1 MRRIAHSLVL
11 ISLTACGVAHT
22 REHPPIDLSKCAKA
36 CATDQSAKEDSRV
49 EHVIDGDLK
58 TYWHGAGQRLSEVPS
73 NIIVIFDEPQTI
85 RRIDVTSQVFKNMLR
100 LKDFELYAR
109 AGDGWA
115 GGEPLAAVK
124 GFTKE
129 AKNMAPVTATCEFGP
144 VTCRAVRLRIRATW
158 RPDNAWPRICEIQAW
173 TADEPGRVL
182 TAGPVPEE
190 RECERVL
197 CGVAMGLREPVPD
210 VNVLQMPDYLAVVK
224 AYADRLIEYGRDGIG
239 RQKSP
244 LFAAALDRRLMMFGP
259 MPSIPGI
266 RGGDRTLSGAN
277 PMHDQNLYQVLY
289 ALALATGDRRYAAAA
304 DEALKWFFE
313 HCQSE
318 ATGLFAW
325 GEHLGW
331 DFIREAPAGDIH
343 EFYRPWVLWD
353 RTVELAP
360 GAMAEFAAGLWHHQ
374 IHDQKTGEF
383 SRHARWARHGTGGDN
398 EYPRHGGFYIST
410 WARAYGRTKDPIY
423 VTAIETLLNYYD
435 LLSSKVTGAIPCSSN
450 AARAKVMWPPSNLSL
465 AIDLWDH
472 ADLMPASLAAK
483 MRARAKKTDDVY
495 LRLEHNVTPEGYGF
509 VSGAHIDTLKRF
521 ADGKWTHTR
530 PWATGYGKATDAQT
544 AMLCYLRYRQMEL
557 DGYRT
562 LILGAAARYLDSE
575 PDTQIAVYPGA
586 MGDVI
591 FLLLAAHEITE
602 RREYVERADHFA
614 QLALKLFFGRSPLPK
629 ASTRHEHYEAITRGD
644 TLMMGLLKLWQVKTK
659 PDLALRLVYC
669 DR

>member
-1 MRRIAHSLVL
+1 MHSINHPTVL
-11 ISLTACGVAHT
+11 ISICAFTAASAE
-22 REHPPIDLSKCAKA
+22 EHSRIDLSKCAKA
-36 CATDQSAKEDSRV
+36 YATDQSNQEDSRV
-49 EHVIDGDLK
+49 EHVIDGNLK

-73 NIIVIFDEPQTI
+73 NIILVFNEPLTI

-100 LKDFELYAR
+100 LKDFELYAS
-109 AGDGWA
+109 AGDAWA
-115 GGEPLAAVK
+115 GGTPLAVVK
-124 GFTKE
+124 GFKKE
-129 AKNMAPVTATCEFGP
+129 AKNMALVTATCEFEP
-144 VTCRAVRLRIRATW
+144 VKCRAVRLRIRSTW
-158 RPDNAWPRICEIQAW
+158 RPDNAWPRICEIKAW
-173 TADEPGRVL
+173 AADKPGRVL
-182 TAGPVPEE
+182 PPGPVPDEQ
-190 RECERVL
+190 ECERVL
-197 CGVAMGLREPVPD
+197 CEVAMGLRDPLPD
-210 VNVLQMPDYLAVVK
+210 VDVLQMPDYLAVVK

-259 MPSIPGI
+259 MPRIPGI

-289 ALALATGDRRYAAAA
+289 ALTLATGDKRYGAAA
-304 DEALKWFFE
+304 DEGLKWFFE

-318 ATGLFAW
+318 VTGLFAW

-398 EYPRHGGFYIST
+398 EYPRHGGFYIAT
-410 WARAYGRTKDPIY
+410 WAQACRRTKDPIY
-423 VTAIETLLNYYD
+423 LAAIETLLNYYD
-435 LLSSKVTGAIPCSSN
+435 LLSSKDTGAIPCSSN
-450 AARAKVMWPPSNLSL
+450 PARAKVMWPPSNLSL

-472 ADLMPASLAAK
+472 AEGMPASLAAK
-483 MRARAKKTDDVY
+483 MRTRAGKTDEVY
-495 LRLEHNVTPEGYGF
+495 LRLEHDLSPEGYGF

-521 ADGKWTHTR
+521 VDGKWTHTR
-530 PWATGYGKATDAQT
+530 QWATGYGKATDAQT
-544 AMLCYLRYRQMEL
+544 AMLCYLRYRQVKL
-557 DGYRT
+557 DGYRA
-562 LILGAAARYLDSE
+562 LILGAAGRYLDSE
-575 PDTQIAVYPGA
+575 PDAQIAVYPGA

-591 FLLLAAHEITE
+591 FLLLAAHEITG
-602 RREYVERADHFA
+602 RKEYVERADHFA
-614 QLALKLFFGRSPLPK
+614 QLALKLFFGSSPLPK

-644 TLMMGLLKLWQVKTK
+644 TLMMSLLKLWQVKTK
-659 PDLALRLVYC
+659 PDLELRLVYC